1 MKLRELT
8 MKQRIFTVTLLISV
22 ICLAAYIFTGSSN
35 SEKAVKASPVVVSFV
50 TSPDIPDRIK
60 FCGERID
67 LTRYNAR
74 EGMDRELTAFTYLHA
89 STMLLIKRANRYFPI
104 IEPILKRNG
113 IPDDFKYL
121 AVIES
126 SLDPN
131 ATSSARA
138 VGMWQF
144 MESTAKQYGLRISPM
159 VDERRSVSQ
168 STEAACLYLKDAY
181 NRYGDWV
188 TVASSYNAGMG
199 RISEQIERQNENSV
213 LNLYLVEETSRY
225 PYRIFAA
232 KQIFEN
238 PYKYGFVLKAENLY
252 RPIHC
257 REVRVSENIPDLVA
271 YAQDNGITYLDL
283 KLFNPWLRDNKLET
297 KGCAYILLIPEKD
310 DLFYDKANNYVHDR
324 RWTVN

>member
-1 MKLRELT
+1 MKY
-8 MKQRIFTVTLLISV
+8 KIFTVASLISV
-22 ICLAAYIFTGSSN
+22 ICLAAYFFTGSSN
-35 SEKAVKASPVVVSFV
+35 SEKAMEASPVVVSFV
-50 TSPDIPDRIK
+50 ASPEIPDKIK
-60 FCGERID
+60 FCGEKID

-74 EGMDRELTAFTYLHA
+74 EGMDRELTNFTYLHA

-126 SLDPN
+126 NLDPN

-138 VGMWQF
+138 VGLWQF
-144 MESTAKQYGLRISPM
+144 MESTAKQYGLRISPT
-159 VDERRSVSQ
+159 VDERRNISQ
-168 STEAACLYLKDAY
+168 STEAACLYLKEAY
-181 NRYGDWV
+181 RKYGDWV
-188 TVASSYNAGMG
+188 AVASSYNAGMR
-199 RISEQIERQNENSV
+199 RISGQLGKQNENTV

-252 RPIHC
+252 RPINC
-257 REVRVSENIPDLVA
+257 REVRVSEDIPDLVT
-271 YAQDNGITYLDL
+271 YAQNNDITYLDL
-283 KLFNPWLRDNKLET
+283 KYFNPWLRDTKLET
-297 KGCAYILLIPEKD
+297 KGGAYTILIPDKNN
-310 DLFYDKANNYVHDR
+310 LFYNRANNYVHDR